1 MRLGVLDVGSNTVHL
16 QIVDTAPG
24 ARPNPTANFKEDLQ
38 LTSYL
43 DENGNISNDG
53 IAALRN

>member
-24 ARPNPTANFKEDLQ
+24 ARPNPTANFKEDRWKGVAKCLP
-38 LTSYL
+38 
-43 DENGNISNDG
+43 
-53 IAALRN
+53 RV